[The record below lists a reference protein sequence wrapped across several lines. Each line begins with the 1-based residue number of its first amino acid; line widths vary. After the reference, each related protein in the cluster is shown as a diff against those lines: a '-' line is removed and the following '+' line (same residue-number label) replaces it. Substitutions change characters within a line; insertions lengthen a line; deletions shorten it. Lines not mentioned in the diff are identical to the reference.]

1 MSVLYLVIPIALLM
15 SGGAVAVFL
24 WAVKRGQFD
33 DVSTPAVRMLHDDDV
48 GSRDPGKAPPP
59 PGPTQGE

>member
-33 DVSTPAVRMLHDDDV
+33 DVSTPALRMLHDDDV
-48 GSRDPGKAPPP
+48 GSRDPGKVAEPARIAPHS
-59 PGPTQGE
+59 